1 MADQSYRLG
10 PALAADSYL
19 SIGAILEAAQKSRS
33 TLIHPGYG
41 FLAERAHFATA
52 VEEAGFTF
60 VGPPPAA
67 IERMGDK
74 AAAQT
79 DRRRGRASRSCP
91 ARGNRSTS
99 PWRRR
104 RRLASG
110 IPCSSR
116 RRSGRRQGHA
126 RRPRRG
132 PARGIA
138 QPRGPRGAVV
148 LRAFRGLP
156 RALRRS
162 GATTSRR
169 RSWPTRS
176 GNVVFLGERDCS
188 VQRRHQKLIEETPS
202 PLFDAGIRERFA
214 DAATSLAREAG
225 YVNAGTVEC
234 ILDEDGSFYFLEMNT
249 RMQVEHPVTEMVT
262 GLDLVALQI
271 QVALGG
277 SLAGLEVAPNG
288 HAIECRINAEDPG
301 RNFLPGP
308 GRITRY
314 EEPSGPF
321 VRVDSGVGAGRE
333 IPGDYDSLFAK
344 LIVSGTD
351 RDQARRRMLRA
362 LDEFV
367 VEGVPTTIPVHRWI
381 LGVEGVQDLHAHDDV
396 ARARAR
402 RRAPAGP
409 GRSGARRPGSRAR
422 PARATS
428 SSRST
433 GDGCRSASS
442 TNAASRR
449 PRLPSSHAAHHRE
462 HVHGEIRAPMQGTI
476 VKVLVEKGQSIQAG
490 DVVCILE
497 AMKMENHIASTR
509 EGEITELPIRAG
521 QVVEL
526 GALLAGDRLT
536 GRAGRRYAGP
546 DGSGIG
552 TTVQPSPSHPSEN
565 ALLGGR
571 SSLIRADRVARL
583 RIGTRDGRERGWTSN
598 RPAPASRSIVHR
610 LPSHDSTRLWT

>member
-1 MADQSYRLG
+1 MTKTPTKRPKLLVANRGEIAVRIMRTCREMGIPTVAVYSDADRDALHVEMADQSYRLG

-41 FLAERAHFATA
+41 FLAERVHFATA

-74 AAAQT
+74 AAARRIADAAGVPIVPGT
-79 DRRRGRASRSCP
+79 REPVDVAMAKKEAPRIGYPLLVKAAFGGGGKGMHVVRDADRLEESLNRASREAKSYFGRSEVFLERYVDQ
-91 ARGNRSTS
+91 AR
-99 PWRRR
+99 
-104 RRLASG
+104 
-110 IPCSSR
+110 
-116 RRSGRRQGHA
+116 HVE
-126 RRPRRG
+126 
-132 PARGIA
+132 A
-138 QPRGPRGAVV
+138 QIVAD
-148 LRAFRGLP
+148 
-156 RALRRS
+156 
-162 GATTSRR
+162 TK
-169 RSWPTRS
+169 

-202 PLFDAGIRERFA
+202 PLFDDRIRERFA

-249 RMQVEHPVTEMVT
+249 RIQVEHPVTEMVT

-277 SLAGLEVAPNG
+277 SLAGLEVTPNG

-321 VRVDSGVGAGRE
+321 VRVDSGVGAGRD

-344 LIVSGTD
+344 VIVSGTD

-381 LGVEGVQDLHAHDDV
+381 LESKAYKTSTHTTTWLERALVDAHLPAQADLEPASPRPRST
-396 ARARAR
+396 RARDILVEVDGR
-402 RRAPAGP
+402 RVPIRIFDERRVAAPKA
-409 GRSGARRPGSRAR
+409 
-422 PARATS
+422 
-428 SSRST
+428 
-433 GDGCRSASS
+433 
-442 TNAASRR
+442 
-449 PRLPSSHAAHHRE
+449 PSSHAAHHRE

-526 GALLAGDRLT
+526 GALLAVID
-536 GRAGRRYAGP
+536 
-546 DGSGIG
+546 
-552 TTVQPSPSHPSEN
+552 
-565 ALLGGR
+565 
-571 SSLIRADRVARL
+571 
-583 RIGTRDGRERGWTSN
+583 
-598 RPAPASRSIVHR
+598 
-610 LPSHDSTRLWT
+610 